1 MQSNIVEKTSKYFKE
16 KGVILPTISELK
28 NPHSISEDIKKA
40 MLAREVDKLAALR
53 SVKAAILLEAS
64 KDGSSEVSD
73 DIALKIIIK
82 LVKQRKDSA
91 QIYKEQNRHDLE
103 SDELKQLEYLE
114 LYLPEQLSKD
124 KIEIIITKIIVDVNA
139 TSMKDMG
146 RVMGLASKE
155 LGGKADGKLIAQI
168 VKEKLS

>member
-1 MQSNIVEKTSKYFKE
+1 MSIQN
-16 KGVILPTISELK
+16 L
-28 NPHSISEDIKKA
+28 ISEDIKKA

-53 SVKAAILLEAS
+53 SVKSAILLEAS
-64 KDGSSEVSD
+64 KDGSSEISD

-91 QIYKEQNRHDLE
+91 QIYKEQNRPDLE
-103 SDELKQLEYLE
+103 SDELKQLKYLE
-114 LYLPEQLSKD
+114 FYLPEQLSND
-124 KIEIIITKIIVDVNA
+124 EIETIVSKIIVDNNA
-139 TSMKDMG
+139 SSMKDMG
-146 RVMGLASKE
+146 RVMGLALKV

>member
-1 MQSNIVEKTSKYFKE
+1 MSIQN
-16 KGVILPTISELK
+16 L
-28 NPHSISEDIKKA
+28 ISEDIKKA

-53 SVKAAILLEAS
+53 SVKSALLLEAS
-64 KDGSSEVSD
+64 KDGSSEISD

-91 QIYKEQNRHDLE
+91 QIYKEQNRPDLE
-103 SDELKQLEYLE
+103 SDELKQLKYLE
-114 LYLPEQLSKD
+114 FYLPEQLSND
-124 KIEIIITKIIVDVNA
+124 EIETIVNKIIVDNNA
-139 TSMKDMG
+139 SSMKDMG
-146 RVMGLASKE
+146 RVMGLASKV

>member
-1 MQSNIVEKTSKYFKE
+1 MSIQN
-16 KGVILPTISELK
+16 L
-28 NPHSISEDIKKA
+28 ISEDIKKA

-53 SVKAAILLEAS
+53 SVKSAILLEAS
-64 KDGSSEVSD
+64 KDGSSEISD

-91 QIYKEQNRHDLE
+91 QIYKEQNRPDLE
-103 SDELKQLEYLE
+103 SDELKQLKYLE
-114 LYLPEQLSKD
+114 FYLPEQLSND
-124 KIEIIITKIIVDVNA
+124 EIEAIINKIIVDNNA
-139 TSMKDMG
+139 SSMKDMG
-146 RVMGLASKE
+146 RVMGLASKV

>member
-1 MQSNIVEKTSKYFKE
+1 MSIQN
-16 KGVILPTISELK
+16 L
-28 NPHSISEDIKKA
+28 ISEDIKKA

-53 SVKAAILLEAS
+53 SVKSAILLEAS
-64 KDGSSEVSD
+64 KDGSSEISD

-91 QIYKEQNRHDLE
+91 QIYKEQDRPDLE
-103 SDELKQLEYLE
+103 SDELKQLKYLE
-114 LYLPEQLSKD
+114 YYLPEQLSND
-124 KIEIIITKIIVDVNA
+124 EIETIVNKIIVDNNA
-139 TSMKDMG
+139 SSMKDMG
-146 RVMGLASKE
+146 RVMGLASKV

>member
-1 MQSNIVEKTSKYFKE
+1 MSIQN
-16 KGVILPTISELK
+16 L
-28 NPHSISEDIKKA
+28 ISEDIKKA

-53 SVKAAILLEAS
+53 SVKSAILLEAS
-64 KDGSSEVSD
+64 KDGSSEISD

-91 QIYKEQNRHDLE
+91 QIYKEQNRPDLE
-103 SDELKQLEYLE
+103 SDELKQLKYLE
-114 LYLPEQLSKD
+114 FYLPEQLSND
-124 KIEIIITKIIVDVNA
+124 EIETIVNKIIVDHNA
-139 TSMKDMG
+139 SSMKDMG
-146 RVMGLASKE
+146 RVMGLASKV

>member
-1 MQSNIVEKTSKYFKE
+1 MSIQN
-16 KGVILPTISELK
+16 L
-28 NPHSISEDIKKA
+28 ISEDIKKA

-64 KDGSSEVSD
+64 KDGSSEISD

>member
-1 MQSNIVEKTSKYFKE
+1 MSIQN
-16 KGVILPTISELK
+16 L
-28 NPHSISEDIKKA
+28 ISEDIKKA

-64 KDGSSEVSD
+64 KDGSSEISD

-124 KIEIIITKIIVDVNA
+124 KIEIIITKIIVDINA
-139 TSMKDMG
+139 SSMKDMG

-155 LGGKADGKLIAQI
+155 LGGKADGKLIAHI

>member
-1 MQSNIVEKTSKYFKE
+1 MSIQN
-16 KGVILPTISELK
+16 L
-28 NPHSISEDIKKA
+28 ISEDIKKA

-64 KDGSSEVSD
+64 KGGSSEISD

-139 TSMKDMG
+139 SSMKDMG

>member
-1 MQSNIVEKTSKYFKE
+1 MSIQN
-16 KGVILPTISELK
+16 L
-28 NPHSISEDIKKA
+28 ISEDIKKA

-53 SVKAAILLEAS
+53 SVKSAILLEAS
-64 KDGSSEVSD
+64 KDGSSEISD

-91 QIYKEQNRHDLE
+91 QIYKEQNRPDLE
-103 SDELKQLEYLE
+103 SDELKQLKYLE
-114 LYLPEQLSKD
+114 FYLPEQLSND
-124 KIEIIITKIIVDVNA
+124 EIETIVSKIIVDNNA
-139 TSMKDMG
+139 SSMKDMG
-146 RVMGLASKE
+146 RVMGLASKV

>member
-1 MQSNIVEKTSKYFKE
+1 MSIQN
-16 KGVILPTISELK
+16 L
-28 NPHSISEDIKKA
+28 ISEDIKKA

-64 KDGSSEVSD
+64 KDGSSEISD

-114 LYLPEQLSKD
+114 LYLPEQLSND
-124 KIEIIITKIIVDVNA
+124 KIETIIAKIIVDVNA
-139 TSMKDMG
+139 SSMKDMG

>member
-1 MQSNIVEKTSKYFKE
+1 MSIQN
-16 KGVILPTISELK
+16 L
-28 NPHSISEDIKKA
+28 ISEDIKKA

-64 KDGSSEVSD
+64 KDGSSEISD

-146 RVMGLASKE
+146 RIMGLASKE

>member
-1 MQSNIVEKTSKYFKE
+1 MSIQN
-16 KGVILPTISELK
+16 L
-28 NPHSISEDIKKA
+28 ISEDIKKA

-64 KDGSSEVSD
+64 KDGSSAVSD

-114 LYLPEQLSKD
+114 LYLPEQLSAD

-139 TSMKDMG
+139 SSMKDMG

>member
-1 MQSNIVEKTSKYFKE
+1 MSIQN
-16 KGVILPTISELK
+16 L
-28 NPHSISEDIKKA
+28 ISEDIKKA

-64 KDGSSEVSD
+64 KDGSSEISD

-91 QIYKEQNRHDLE
+91 QIYKEQNRNDLE

-114 LYLPEQLSKD
+114 LYLPEQLSED

-139 TSMKDMG
+139 SSMKDMG

>member
-1 MQSNIVEKTSKYFKE
+1 MSIQN
-16 KGVILPTISELK
+16 L
-28 NPHSISEDIKKA
+28 ISEDIKKA

-53 SVKAAILLEAS
+53 SVKSAILLEAS
-64 KDGSSEVSD
+64 KDGSSEISD

-91 QIYKEQNRHDLE
+91 QIYKEQNRPDLE
-103 SDELKQLEYLE
+103 SDELKQLKYLE
-114 LYLPEQLSKD
+114 FYLPEQLSND
-124 KIEIIITKIIVDVNA
+124 EIETIVNKIIVDNNA
-139 TSMKDMG
+139 SSMKDMG
-146 RVMGLASKE
+146 RVMGLASKL